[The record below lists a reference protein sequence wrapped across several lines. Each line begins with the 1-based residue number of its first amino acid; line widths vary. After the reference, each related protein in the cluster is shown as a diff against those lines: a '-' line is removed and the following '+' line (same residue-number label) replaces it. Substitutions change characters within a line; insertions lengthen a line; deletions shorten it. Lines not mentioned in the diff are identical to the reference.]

1 MTRWRADPQDDLAQ
15 PGEGLAESAHR
26 PPYSPLHAI
35 AAGASVMALWHAA
48 GPLRDFDS
56 LWHVQLGGQI
66 AHLHRVSRLPGPW
79 LGVQPRGR
87 TTSQRLSE
95 LGMYALTSAAGWRA
109 LLVINVVL
117 MLALLAGLAVM
128 ALYRQPAA
136 IGVPVFVLSL
146 AGSAGA
152 IQQRPQA
159 ISLVLMPLLAMA
171 CWRLH
176 EGRGRPPLLLVAGV
190 SVLWAQFHGLWILAP
205 AAFALVAAG
214 VVLDRPRPFES
225 AVDDARPA
233 LWCLIA
239 SMAGVL
245 NPHGFGS
252 FALPFRFQAATR
264 LVTEW
269 WPTTFAFSFT
279 MCWGAL
285 LLATFTAWA
294 RAGSAV
300 PSSEVLWVLCWT
312 VFGLQSYRN
321 VTVALLLLLPV
332 TVTALRR
339 VAGPRI
345 LAGRLVAGP
354 QESRGLALLA
364 IAIVSA
370 GLAGAGLRSS
380 VVDPLRDIPA
390 ASIAGWVA
398 RQPAPVRIWNSSN
411 SSGALIALSDGKAR
425 LVVDGRADLWGAAY
439 LKRLHDAEL
448 LRPGWQA
455 TLNSFSPQAVVT
467 ERTSALFSA
476 LSASGWQV
484 PIADHTVALLVPGP
498 GAAQTDIAAGV
509 RPGR

>member
-1 MTRWRADPQDDLAQ
+1 
-15 PGEGLAESAHR
+15 
-26 PPYSPLHAI
+26 
-35 AAGASVMALWHAA
+35 
-48 GPLRDFDS
+48 
-56 LWHVQLGGQI
+56 
-66 AHLHRVSRLPGPW
+66 
-79 LGVQPRGR
+79 
-87 TTSQRLSE
+87 
-95 LGMYALTSAAGWRA
+95 
-109 LLVINVVL
+109 
-117 MLALLAGLAVM
+117 
-128 ALYRQPAA
+128 
-136 IGVPVFVLSL
+136 
-146 AGSAGA
+146 
-152 IQQRPQA
+152 
-159 ISLVLMPLLAMA
+159 
-171 CWRLH
+171 
-176 EGRGRPPLLLVAGV
+176 
-190 SVLWAQFHGLWILAP
+190 
-205 AAFALVAAG
+205 
-214 VVLDRPRPFES
+214 
-225 AVDDARPA
+225 
-233 LWCLIA
+233 
-239 SMAGVL
+239 
-245 NPHGFGS
+245 
-252 FALPFRFQAATR
+252 
-264 LVTEW
+264 
-269 WPTTFAFSFT
+269 

-285 LLATFTAWA
+285 LLATFAAWA

-300 PSSEVLWVLCWT
+300 PRSEVLWVLCWT